1 MLKKIRI
8 FVRTN
13 KKYIIVIIPIVII
26 LLLIVIKL
34 IIISSNKVEIE
45 DDENLD
51 TSKEEYLDNEYYYV
65 DIKGCIKNPGVYK
78 LVKGSRVK
86 DVIELAGGLTS
97 DSDTSN
103 INLAKIIEDE
113 MVININSVNDNSGN
127 NYSMNSNNLSDLI
140 NINTASL
147 EQLMALSGI
156 GESKAKS
163 IISYREENGNF
174 KAIEDITK
182 VSGIGQALYEK
193 IKDYITV

>member
-51 TSKEEYLDNEYYYV
+51 TSKEEYLDDEYYYV

-147 EQLMALSGI
+147 EQLMTLSGI

-174 KAIEDITK
+174 KAVEDITK

>member
-51 TSKEEYLDNEYYYV
+51 TSKEEYLDDEYYYV

-147 EQLMALSGI
+147 EQLMTLSGI

>member
-51 TSKEEYLDNEYYYV
+51 TSKEEYLDDEYYYV

-78 LVKGSRVK
+78 LIKGSRVK

-127 NYSMNSNNLSDLI
+127 NYGMNSTNLSDLI

-147 EQLMALSGI
+147 EQLMTLSGI

-174 KAIEDITK
+174 NEIEDITK

>member
-13 KKYIIVIIPIVII
+13 KKYIIVIIPIII
-26 LLLIVIKL
+26 IILLIVIKL

-45 DDENLD
+45 EDEILD
-51 TSKEEYLDNEYYYV
+51 TSKEEYQDDEYYYV

-113 MVININSVNDNSGN
+113 MVINITSIS
-127 NYSMNSNNLSDLI
+127 NSNTYSYSSNSTNTSGLI

-147 EQLMALSGI
+147 EQLMTLSGI
-156 GESKAKS
+156 GESKANS

-174 KAIEDITK
+174 KTIEDITN

>member
-45 DDENLD
+45 DDENLNA
-51 TSKEEYLDNEYYYV
+51 SKEEYLDDEYYYV

-78 LVKGSRVK
+78 LIKGSRVK

-127 NYSMNSNNLSDLI
+127 NYGMNSTNLSDLI

-147 EQLMALSGI
+147 EQLMTLSGI

-174 KAIEDITK
+174 NEIEDITK

>member
-45 DDENLD
+45 DDENLNA
-51 TSKEEYLDNEYYYV
+51 SKEEYLDDEYYYV

-147 EQLMALSGI
+147 EQLMTLSGI

>member
-34 IIISSNKVEIE
+34 IIINSNKVEIE

-51 TSKEEYLDNEYYYV
+51 TSKEEYLDDEYYYV

-127 NYSMNSNNLSDLI
+127 NYGMNSTNLSDLI

-147 EQLMALSGI
+147 EQLMTLSGI

>member
-34 IIISSNKVEIE
+34 IIINSNKVEIE

-51 TSKEEYLDNEYYYV
+51 TSKEEYLDDEYYYV

-113 MVININSVNDNSGN
+113 MVISINSVNDNSGN
-127 NYSMNSNNLSDLI
+127 NYGMNSTNLSDLI

-147 EQLMALSGI
+147 EQLMTLSGI

>member
-51 TSKEEYLDNEYYYV
+51 TSKEEYLDDEYYYV

-127 NYSMNSNNLSDLI
+127 NYGMNSTNLSDLI

-147 EQLMALSGI
+147 EQLMTLSGI
-156 GESKAKS
+156 GESKARS
-163 IISYREENGNF
+163 IISYRKENGNF
-174 KAIEDITK
+174 NEIEDITK